1 MSPVFNMKGGK
12 INASVFLHFI
22 LYISDRF
29 SYVIM
34 CLCVSFLQKSE
45 AKLDEILKEI
55 RSLRDQV
62 SSQEKRIIT
71 LEEQISKIAI

>member
-1 MSPVFNMKGGK
+1 MKGGK

-29 SYVIM
+29 SFVIM
-34 CLCVSFLQKSE
+34 SVCLSFLQKSE

-55 RSLRDQV
+55 KSLRDLV
-62 SSQEKRIIT
+62 SSQEKRIVK